1 MKEGGTRLRGHMAP
15 PAPAGTRLARLARGA
30 SRPPEPQAPVQEV
43 CDLCS
48 LPIPP
53 DHRHLVDLH
62 SRQMMCA
69 CRACKI
75 LFDRKEAGEGHYR
88 LIPERRERLHGFVL
102 GDEQWAALQIPV
114 DMAFFFHNSSA
125 GRVMA
130 FYPGPMGPTESL
142 LELSTWEE
150 LVAANPALAELEP
163 DVEALL
169 VNRSR
174 GARDHYL
181 VGVDE
186 CYALVGLIRTHWK
199 GLSGGDEVWR
209 EIDGFFDR
217 LARRAKEAR

>member
-1 MKEGGTRLRGHMAP
+1 MKESGTRLRGHMAP
-15 PAPAGTRLARLARGA
+15 PAPAGTRLAQLARTA

-48 LPIPP
+48 APVPP
-53 DHRHLVDLH
+53 EHRHLVDLH

-88 LIPERRERLHGFVL
+88 LIPERRELLEGFVL
-102 GDEQWAALQIPV
+102 ADEQWAALQIPV
-114 DMAFFFHNSSA
+114 DMAFFFHNTST

-142 LELSTWEE
+142 LELSTWDE
-150 LVAANPALAELEP
+150 LVAANPVLAELEP

-169 VNRSR
+169 VNRAR
-174 GARDHYL
+174 GAREHYL

-186 CYALVGLIRTHWK
+186 CYALVGLIRTSWK
-199 GLSGGDEVWR
+199 GLSGGDEVWQ

-217 LARRAKEAR
+217 LARRAEEAR